1 MDAGTTHSIICIVR
15 RMLFTLVDT
24 FIKNTDDPDAGGGDD
39 QFFSLAVQNFF
50 TMIFYYI
57 YTCCPPEKQTFK
69 TVYEMYLE
77 ADEPETRPGQKAE
90 ATEFDKKFLRLLDPK
105 DPAFDPTNPAL
116 PCYQTFKRVLQRQNS
131 LS

>member
-1 MDAGTTHSIICIVR
+1 
-15 RMLFTLVDT
+15 
-24 FIKNTDDPDAGGGDD
+24 
-39 QFFSLAVQNFF
+39 
-50 TMIFYYI
+50 MIFYYI

-116 PCYQTFKRVLQRQNS
+116 PCYQTFKKGTAKTKQSILISAGVRLGFMSTPEIANM
-131 LS
+131 LSGDDLHLETMADRKSALFAIIPGHLYS